1 MVSTASR
8 LAGVLPWRSTPR
20 VAPTA
25 AGPRLRPGRS
35 FLLRSQ
41 ASRSIIVLSV
51 TRNRALNRARLADNA
66 SLGSLRDRDGKR
78 WFGLWPTLVN
88 SPRVVAA
95 RGFLFYWGMMSTLI
109 RVAGLHYTYGL
120 NTATPIEALRGID
133 LEIARGEYLAIVGH
147 NGSGKSTLAKCLNGL
162 LLPTRGEVWV
172 EGWST
177 SQPEALLDIR
187 ATVGMVFQNPDN
199 QIIASVLE
207 EEVAFGPEN
216 LGIPRQELRQRVDQA
231 LQDAGLWELRERAPH
246 TLSAGQKARLA
257 IASILAMRPACLV
270 LDESTAMLDPLSRRE
285 ILALVRQL
293 HRDGLTIVMITHC
306 MDEVLDA
313 DRVLVL
319 EQGRIVLQ
327 GTPREVFAQPERLQ
341 ALGLGLPPAAAIAQG
356 LRQRGVPLPAN
367 ILTAG
372 ELLQAVTASVGVRP

>member
-1 MVSTASR
+1 
-8 LAGVLPWRSTPR
+8 
-20 VAPTA
+20 
-25 AGPRLRPGRS
+25 
-35 FLLRSQ
+35 
-41 ASRSIIVLSV
+41 
-51 TRNRALNRARLADNA
+51 
-66 SLGSLRDRDGKR
+66 
-78 WFGLWPTLVN
+78 
-88 SPRVVAA
+88 
-95 RGFLFYWGMMSTLI
+95 MSELI

-133 LEIARGEYLAIVGH
+133 LEIGRGEYLAIVGH

-162 LLPTRGEVWV
+162 LLPTPDQGRGPAPDLIGGEVWV
-172 EGWST
+172 EGQST
-177 SQPEALLDIR
+177 TQPEALLDIR

-231 LQDAGLWELRERAPH
+231 LQDAGLWELRERDPH

-285 ILALVRQL
+285 ILALVHRL
-293 HRDGLTIVMITHC
+293 HEGGLTIVMITHY

-319 EQGRIVLQ
+319 EQGRIALQ
-327 GTPREVFAQPERLQ
+327 GTPREVFSQPERLK
-341 ALGLGLPPAAAIAQG
+341 ALGLDLPPAAAIAQG
-356 LRQRGVPLPAN
+356 LRQRGGRLPAN
-367 ILTAG
+367 ILTAE
-372 ELLQAVTASVGVRP
+372 ELVQAVTASVGVRP

>member
-1 MVSTASR
+1 MV
-8 LAGVLPWRSTPR
+8 
-20 VAPTA
+20 
-25 AGPRLRPGRS
+25 RP
-35 FLLRSQ
+35 
-41 ASRSIIVLSV
+41 
-51 TRNRALNRARLADNA
+51 LAD
-66 SLGSLRDRDGKR
+66 SRHE
-78 WFGLWPTLVN
+78 
-88 SPRVVAA
+88 PRVVAA
-95 RGFLFYWGMMSTLI
+95 RGFLFYRGMMSSTLI

-133 LEIARGEYLAIVGH
+133 LEITRGEYLTIVGH

-162 LLPTRGEVWV
+162 LLPTQGDVRVGEHN
-172 EGWST
+172 T

-216 LGIPRQELRQRVDQA
+216 LGFPRQELRQRVDQA
-231 LQDAGLWELRERAPH
+231 LQDAGLWELRERDPH

-285 ILALVRQL
+285 ILSLVDKL
-293 HRDGLTIVMITHC
+293 HRSGLTIVMITHY

-327 GTPREVFAQPERLQ
+327 GAPREIFAQPERLQ
-341 ALGLGLPPAAAIAQG
+341 ALGLALPPAAAIAQG
-356 LRQRGVPLPAN
+356 LRQRGGHLPAN
-367 ILTAG
+367 ILTAE